1 VVVTGMAAI
10 NETGPSPR
18 QSVSWHYSASRS
30 GWTATRVLLM
40 WHGSGKLVRPD
51 GSLAIWPHAVGFW

>member
-18 QSVSWHYSASRS
+18 QSVSWHYRASRS

-40 WHGSGKLVRPD
+40 WRGSGTLVRPD
-51 GSLAIWPHAVGFW
+51 GSRSDLAHAVGFW